1 MSKLVI
7 ISGATATGKS
17 ELAIEVAKEIGAEI
31 ISADSMQLYKG
42 MDIGTAKLTMAERQG
57 ITHHLLDLVDVKT
70 DVTVSWYQELARAK
84 IDELRG
90 AGKSVVVVGGTGLYI
105 KAILDDLNFPE
116 TDPEVRMKL
125 NQEAEKIGGDA
136 MHQKLAKLDP
146 AASLAIPKENVRRVI
161 RALEVIEIT
170 GKPFTAILPRED
182 STKYPDAMQFGL
194 AMDRESLD
202 IRIDNRV
209 AKMWEAGFVDE
220 VEELILTLSKE
231 GNSTAVIGTI
241 LRDRYAV
248 PDARLVTGERISQ
261 TLARNNIVPSYPE
274 DMMNLMRKALSLID
288 HLNSN
293 KKDLHNRRQL
303 ELCES
308 RIRRL
313 AKYYIGTGRLSSTWA
328 YKRDQLR
335 LMVE

>member
-1 MSKLVI
+1 MSNLVI

-31 ISADSMQLYKG
+31 ISADSMQLYRG

-90 AGKSVVVVGGTGLYI
+90 VGKSVVVVGGTGLYI

-116 TDPEVRMKL
+116 TDPEVREKL
-125 NQEAEKIGGDA
+125 NQEAEKVGGDA
-136 MHQKLAKLDP
+136 MHQRLAELDP

-220 VEELILTLSKE
+220 VEELINQGILEGKTAQAAIGYAQIIRMKHGSMSQEEAIEDTARATRQYARRQETWFSRDLRITWLSAT
-231 GNSTAVIGTI
+231 S
-241 LRDRYAV
+241 
-248 PDARLVTGERISQ
+248 
-261 TLARNNIVPSYPE
+261 
-274 DMMNLMRKALSLID
+274 NLSERKASLLQAI
-288 HLNSN
+288 LKS
-293 KKDLHNRRQL
+293 
-303 ELCES
+303 
-308 RIRRL
+308 
-313 AKYYIGTGRLSSTWA
+313 
-328 YKRDQLR
+328 
-335 LMVE
+335 